1 LSNKIRIRSEEEL
14 EDRRKCFLEISEAL
28 DELKISYFLIGGVLL
43 GAKRD
48 KKFIEWD
55 WDVEINLLMNDLNN
69 NFEKI
74 LSKLLEKNF
83 KIEDC
88 RKTSEDSKIN
98 FYKNYNKDVT
108 GYTISGWNHDKL
120 NGRIFRNRSGFPD
133 HFIKEF
139 EMIEFYEKKFKAP
152 SPIDEYLSYQFGD
165 DWKIRKRTD
174 NKTSY
179 MTSKFFK
186 RESLFYKIIV
196 SLINKLKKI

>member
-1 LSNKIRIRSEEEL
+1 MSNKIRIRSEEEL